1 MRYSSFFFCQI
12 SGPKLGKP
20 NKPSVISSISS
31 SPILPRLVFVYFGV
45 KGRQG
50 QLEKFFSYLCRHL
63 LVVVLWENRLRVSV
77 TISSSAVGV
86 RRRLVLYLIPVG
98 QFERRGGLHCFLFF
112 FLLMIS
118 LPTIFFFFSFYFFIE
133 KRGWNE
139 PHHSQERGHVT
150 DEGLLESTSHI
161 PTL

>member
-77 TISSSAVGV
+77 TISSSAVVGFISHPGRSV
-86 RRRLVLYLIPVG
+86 WETRGASLLLI
-98 QFERRGGLHCFLFF
+98 F

-118 LPTIFFFFSFYFFIE
+118 LPTIFFFFSLNFFIE